1 MKRIWTTDLSIG
13 SQRCVITKDSKGTVT
28 GDDLRSP
35 RTIFVPRNWPG
46 LKRWAAKVP
55 FDGEPAARQQVSAA
69 LFFDSHLFPTL
80 VFTPSSDRGSR
91 RMGHKLRAYRAG
103 IFLVLLVSSLASVR
117 LVDAE
122 NWSGQ
127 RGAIPIYRR
136 GSGKVPEFREP
147 ARR

>member
-1 MKRIWTTDLSIG
+1 MIAYTMVGTNDLPRAGAFYDALFGPLGYKRLSEDGDRIAWG
-13 SQRCVITKDSKGTVT
+13 IDFAHPVFFATK
-28 GDDLRSP
+28 
-35 RTIFVPRNWPG
+35 
-46 LKRWAAKVP
+46 P